1 MDIGHVL
8 RLSRS
13 GSSATDT
20 FVIRDVEATVS
31 ALVRTNFEDAGFGG
45 SVKARPVKV
54 VKPVM
59 KFADHRGHGGHPI
72 GFTLKKALN
81 LSFIFF

>member
-1 MDIGHVL
+1 M
-8 RLSRS
+8 
-13 GSSATDT
+13 
-20 FVIRDVEATVS
+20 S

-59 KFADHRGHGGHPI
+59 KFTDHRRHGGHPI

-81 LSFIFF
+81 SGVYFIVHGGLGV